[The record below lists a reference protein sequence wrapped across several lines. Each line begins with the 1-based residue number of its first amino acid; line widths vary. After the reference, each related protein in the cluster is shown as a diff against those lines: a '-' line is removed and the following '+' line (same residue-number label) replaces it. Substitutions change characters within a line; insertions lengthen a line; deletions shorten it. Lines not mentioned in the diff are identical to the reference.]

1 MWRADRER
9 LGRVRTAV
17 PGCHRWSRRPRRHV
31 AASVAIVAI
40 ALGVTVVSCDDD
52 GGDDPATPAPTP
64 TATPDLSNALPADEA
79 IDALAAVDPRLGSL
93 FSSATTGDMRAF
105 TELFN
110 WQERPCGD
118 PAAGEALCLAETPLG
133 TPVESIEYGPVSG
146 AAERELID
154 NYLRALAGDGLE
166 PRLVLQSDTDP
177 DIYFMFFTSDDTVVG
192 EPPFGAMPTFG
203 GVDVTVDL
211 KQLAPVIRMEF
222 LQEDWQ
228 PSHVADASGDGE
240 TILLYEP

>member
-1 MWRADRER
+1 MGD
-9 LGRVRTAV
+9 
-17 PGCHRWSRRPRRHV
+17 
-31 AASVAIVAI
+31 AI
-40 ALGVTVVSCDDD
+40 
-52 GGDDPATPAPTP
+52 
-64 TATPDLSNALPADEA
+64 
-79 IDALAAVDPRLGSL
+79 
-93 FSSATTGDMRAF
+93 
-105 TELFN
+105 
-110 WQERPCGD
+110 
-118 PAAGEALCLAETPLG
+118 CLAETPLG